1 MKKFQNSIISTLKK
15 INFSLRQNYPR
26 FSFHCQMC
34 QHDCQTRST
43 DDSSEFPDSSIR
55 LIVSAEGDE
64 EDDQGLVQR
73 VKHVQP
79 ERMTLVDLQKIKK
92 N

>member
-1 MKKFQNSIISTLKK
+1 
-15 INFSLRQNYPR
+15 
-26 FSFHCQMC
+26 MC

-55 LIVSAEGDE
+55 LIVSAERDE

-79 ERMTLVDLQKIKK
+79 ERMTLVDLQKF
-92 N
+92 

>member
-1 MKKFQNSIISTLKK
+1 
-15 INFSLRQNYPR
+15 
-26 FSFHCQMC
+26 MC

-43 DDSSEFPDSSIR
+43 DDSSKFPDSGIR
-55 LIVSAEGDE
+55 LIVSAERDE

-79 ERMTLVDLQKIKK
+79 ERMTLVDLQKI
-92 N
+92 